1 MLEAI
6 SLSSATEEVEGIDK
20 QWELMAEYSFLDG
33 SSCPRNLEGI
43 TGAVGWGIQSLA
55 WQVVLIKW
63 LEVQMHRGEGTILGW
78 IR

>member
-33 SSCPRNLEGI
+33 SSCPRNLEGDY
-43 TGAVGWGIQSLA
+43 WGCGMGDTEFGLA
-55 WQVVLIKW
+55 GSIN
-63 LEVQMHRGEGTILGW
+63 
-78 IR
+78 